1 MQKIAVRVG
10 LLAAAM
16 MMAAPAIAQPA
27 IACPPSPAAS
37 SDRQTRAWDSA
48 DLVIV
53 AQVAERRTISLPG
66 LPDAPQVSLA
76 PMTWLKGQGSP
87 WQFDLGATEMT
98 TCGPLP
104 GFDAIAGKVGD
115 EFVIFVKGDDPAQK
129 TIFETVNLKAMTEPR
144 ALAAL
149 KAQQ

>member
-1 MQKIAVRVG
+1 
-10 LLAAAM
+10 
-16 MMAAPAIAQPA
+16 
-27 IACPPSPAAS
+27 
-37 SDRQTRAWDSA
+37 
-48 DLVIV
+48 
-53 AQVAERRTISLPG
+53 
-66 LPDAPQVSLA
+66 
-76 PMTWLKGQGSP
+76 
-87 WQFDLGATEMT
+87 MT